1 MTDAAIP
8 DDGDLRRLRW
18 RCRRGMRELDQ
29 LLTRY
34 LDQCWA
40 VAPDAERR
48 VFLQLLD
55 CEDDR
60 LWRWFLDRESPTDDA
75 LDALVQRIR
84 TLPP

>member
-1 MTDAAIP
+1 
-8 DDGDLRRLRW
+8 
-18 RCRRGMRELDQ
+18 MRELDQ

-34 LDQCWA
+34 VDQRWA
-40 VAPDAERR
+40 SVSEDERR

-55 CEDDR
+55 CEDNS
-60 LWRWFLDRESPTDDA
+60 LWRWFLDRERPTDAA